1 MSVFEELVDIKLLKI
16 IKLLLK
22 YKEQQFHLH
31 KISQETKVPVA
42 TVFRIIRKLVKL
54 NLVEQITIGKI
65 KIYKIA
71 HNQKIKELYLS
82 LKNE

>member
-1 MSVFEELVDIKLLKI
+1 MSVFEELIDFKI
-16 IKLLLK
+16 MKILKLLLK
-22 YKEQQFHLH
+22 NKDQHFHLH
-31 KISQETKVPVA
+31 KIAQETNVPVA

-71 HNQKIKELYLS
+71 HNQKTNELYFN
-82 LKNE
+82 LK